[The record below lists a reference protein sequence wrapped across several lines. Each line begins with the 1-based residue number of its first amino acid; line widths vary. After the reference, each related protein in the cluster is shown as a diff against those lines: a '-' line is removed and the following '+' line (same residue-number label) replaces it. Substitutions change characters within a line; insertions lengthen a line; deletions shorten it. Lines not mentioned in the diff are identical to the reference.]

1 MKTIGR
7 AIAVLAGVMM
17 LTSMVAALA
26 ATAAKRRIV
35 PLDDPEADEVHLAAI
50 FEPLSFRSRAE
61 SFRGGTLDAWYGG
74 GIVDL
79 REAELDPAGAHLQ
92 VKAIFG
98 GAQVVVPDAWEVVS
112 SVRGIGGIGDGRP
125 DRDRPAD
132 APRLTIDGVVMF
144 GGFGI
149 TSEVPEEA
157 VRGVEEAIAKR
168 RRRTASAEG

>member
-26 ATAAKRRIV
+26 ATAAKRRII
-35 PLDDPEADEVHLAAI
+35 PLDDPDADELHLAAI
-50 FEPLSFRSRAE
+50 FEPLSFRSRAG

-79 REAELDPAGAHLQ
+79 RDVTIDPAGAHLQ

-112 SVRGIGGIGDGRP
+112 NVRGIGGIGDGRP
-125 DRDRPAD
+125 DRDRPTD
-132 APRLTIDGVVMF
+132 APRLTIDGVVVF
-144 GGFGI
+144 GGFGV

-157 VRGVEEAIAKR
+157 VRGVEEAIAR
-168 RRRTASAEG
+168 RGRRSAPAEG

>member
-1 MKTIGR
+1 MKSIGR

-35 PLDDPEADEVHLAAI
+35 PLDDPDANEVHLAAI

-79 REAELDPAGAHLQ
+79 RDATIDPAGAHLQ

-132 APRLTIDGVVMF
+132 APRLTIDGVVVF
-144 GGFGI
+144 GGFGV

-168 RRRTASAEG
+168 RRRSAAAGG